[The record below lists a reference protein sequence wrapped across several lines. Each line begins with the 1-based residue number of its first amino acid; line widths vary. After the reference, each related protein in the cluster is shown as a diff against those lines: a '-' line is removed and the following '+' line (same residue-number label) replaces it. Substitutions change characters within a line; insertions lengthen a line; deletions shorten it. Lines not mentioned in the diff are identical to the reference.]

1 MKDKDENELGD
12 QVDNLIR
19 ELEKSGDPQDNEL
32 AKKAKQMRLNQKEF
46 EKSVANLQESLDY
59 LRICIKYQVFD
70 LEATRRENEYLR
82 RLLKKRGD
90 EDDYE
95 SD

>member
-1 MKDKDENELGD
+1 MKDRNESEFGD

-19 ELEKSGDPQDNEL
+19 ELENSADPQDNEL
-32 AKKAKQMRLNQKEF
+32 AKKAAKLRISQKEF
-46 EKSVANLQESLDY
+46 EKGIANLQESLDY

-70 LEATRRENEYLR
+70 LEATRRENAYLR
-82 RLLKKRGD
+82 RLLEKRGD
-90 EDDYE
+90 EDVYE